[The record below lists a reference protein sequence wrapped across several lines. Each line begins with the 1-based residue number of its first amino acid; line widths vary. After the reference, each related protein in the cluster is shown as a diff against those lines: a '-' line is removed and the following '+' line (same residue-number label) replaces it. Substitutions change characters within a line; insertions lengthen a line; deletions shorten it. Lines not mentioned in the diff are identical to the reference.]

1 MGIATLSLARG
12 FLVNSGSSL
21 KCLACSPKNMERPL
35 VRQILCAVLLVA
47 PILFVASP
55 ISGEQSGSIAFSTEG
70 LAMSPS
76 TPVEGGD
83 VTFTLSLQN
92 VDNVI
97 AEDVFVEFHKNNY
110 QSGNPAALYSIDIDA
125 NEFED
130 VDFVWN
136 NLAWGEGE
144 QTLVIR
150 VNHNNNPVFISHD
163 FSVQG
168 LANLRLSHFELN
180 PSSGGYEGE
189 SIEVEIEVENAGH
202 ADAPSSHL
210 ELTIAGNPFLLDVPS
225 LIAGERAW
233 LNETVTAPA
242 AGTYDVQAVVNADSG
257 DNIVESTT
265 ADNTE
270 SRSLTIDTLPDYRH
284 AEGPNVAAD
293 PGLAGP
299 WTLTGT
305 IARDGGVGTTTAPL
319 EVRIQ
324 GGIALQIETLTFTE
338 SDPFAEYSISITS
351 ENLPDTTPGDVSLE
365 LEIDPSQSVPQS
377 GLFNNL
383 ETATLSIYQEPNVVV
398 TGASPS
404 DHETTPGSQVTF
416 TVTLQNVGMVTA
428 TGDLTATFDGEV
440 IETKTGIILPPS
452 NTANQGQMS
461 VQFNVIAQGLT
472 RDIPFEAVWTKSSN
486 SYDRIDT
493 DNSATSSVKRN
504 SDLQLRFLLNSEGWN
519 EPDVPPLK
527 TGITYIYSID
537 VIADV
542 GEGVETFECVDRSTN
557 TILNTTEAYT
567 FDSADASSNKHTIR
581 CRVAVVDPGQI
592 ELSVKASGAS
602 TTVTPHARAWEV
614 VRSDGDTPTGNDE
627 TMSIV
632 LFSVAGIVGL
642 IALIAAVILTRRG
655 LADAERETYELCP
668 ACDGEL
674 EGDEDVCPHC
684 DFDLRVGRTKF
695 HDCSECNSTIP
706 SMLEHCPYCGAEQD
720 LGAHYTRRERKFKP
734 LPAEVQ
740 EEVEEEEDEDEIV
753 RGYEGFDTHAGSLGF
768 SEEQWE
774 GEWDENISEAE
785 EYFDTQE
792 EERLAAEAE
801 AEVDV
806 ETEDLVVSTG
816 LSEAMDEMPSHDLDA
831 FLGDVKSRR
840 HLSDEEVE
848 LTASDALYREKL
860 FELTGE
866 EGVLPGQQ
874 VDVED
879 IVDNTVVGN
888 EVRSASSDFTVADDD
903 EPVAKEVEDS
913 QEESDAP
920 KRRSVR
926 RRKKQD

>member
-1 MGIATLSLARG
+1 ML
-12 FLVNSGSSL
+12 
-21 KCLACSPKNMERPL
+21 
-35 VRQILCAVLLVA
+35 RQILCASLFMA
-47 PILFVASP
+47 PILFAALPV
-55 ISGEQSGSIAFSTEG
+55 SGEQSGSIAFSTEG
-70 LAMSPS
+70 LAMTPS
-76 TPVEGGD
+76 SPVEGGD

-92 VDNVI
+92 VDNII
-97 AEDVFVEFHKNNY
+97 AEDVVVEFHKNNY
-110 QSGNPAALYSIDIDA
+110 QSGNPSALYSIDIDA

-130 VDFVWN
+130 VDFVWS
-136 NLAWGEGE
+136 NLAWGNGE

-150 VNHNNNPVFISHD
+150 VNHNNDPIFISHD
-163 FSVQG
+163 FDIQG
-168 LANLRLSHFELN
+168 LANLRFSHFELN
-180 PSSGGYEGE
+180 PASGGYQGD
-189 SIEVEIEVENAGH
+189 SIEVEIEVENSGH
-202 ADAPSSHL
+202 ADAPGSHI
-210 ELTIAGNPFLLDVPS
+210 ELTIASNQYLLDVPP
-225 LIAGERAW
+225 LTAGERVW

-242 AGTYDVQAVVNADSG
+242 AGTYSVQGVVNADSG

-265 ADNTE
+265 ADNTQ
-270 SRSLTIDTLPDYRH
+270 SRSLTVDTLPDYRH
-284 AEGPNVAAD
+284 ADGPNVVAD

-324 GGIALQIETLTFTE
+324 GGIALEIETLTFTD

-351 ENLPDTTPGDVSLE
+351 GDLPDTTPGDITLE
-365 LEIDPSQSVPQS
+365 LEIDPSESVPQS
-377 GLFNNL
+377 GTFNNL
-383 ETATLSIYQEPNVVV
+383 ETATLTVYQEPNVVV

-404 DHETTPGSQVTF
+404 DYETTPGSQVTF
-416 TVTLQNVGMVTA
+416 TVTIQNVGMVTA
-428 TGDLTATFDGEV
+428 TGDLTATFDGELV
-440 IETKTGIILPPS
+440 ETKTGIILPPS

-472 RDIPFEAVWTKSSN
+472 RDIPFEAVWTKSTN

-493 DNSATSSVKRN
+493 DNIATSSVKLN
-504 SDLQLRFLLNSEGWN
+504 SDLQLRFLLNTEGWN
-519 EPDVPPLK
+519 EPGVPPLK

-542 GEGVETFECVDRSTN
+542 GEGVETFECIDRSTSAV
-557 TILNTTEAYT
+557 LNTTEPFT
-567 FDSADASSNKHTIR
+567 FDSADSSSNKHTIR
-581 CRVAVVDPGQI
+581 CRVTVVEPGQI
-592 ELSVKASGAS
+592 ELSVKASGSS
-602 TTVTPHARAWEV
+602 TTVTPHARMWEV
-614 VRSDGDTPTGNDE
+614 VRSDGDTPTDNNE
-627 TMSIV
+627 STSIL
-632 LFSVAGIVGL
+632 LFSVAGIIGL
-642 IALIAAVILTRRG
+642 IALVAAVILTRRG

-674 EGDEDVCPHC
+674 EGDEDICPHC

-695 HDCSECNSTIP
+695 HDCTECNSTIP

-720 LGAHYTRRERKFKP
+720 LEAHYTRRERKFKP
-734 LPAEVQ
+734 LPAEVE
-740 EEVEEEEDEDEIV
+740 EEVEEDEDENEIV

-792 EERLAAEAE
+792 DQRIASESELDEDTDAE
-801 AEVDV
+801 D
-806 ETEDLVVSTG
+806 TVVSTG
-816 LSEAMDEMPSHDLDA
+816 LSEAMDEIPEHDLDA

-848 LTASDALYREKL
+848 LTASDAQYREKL
-860 FELTGE
+860 FEITGE
-866 EGVLPGQQ
+866 AGVLPGQQ
-874 VDVED
+874 VNVED

-888 EVRSASSDFTVADDD
+888 EVRSASSDFSVTEDDTPVVQESE
-903 EPVAKEVEDS
+903 EPDKDS
-913 QEESDAP
+913 DSP

>member
-1 MGIATLSLARG
+1 
-12 FLVNSGSSL
+12 
-21 KCLACSPKNMERPL
+21 MERPML
-35 VRQILCAVLLVA
+35 RQILCALLFVA
-47 PILFVASP
+47 PILFTLPVN
-55 ISGEQSGSIAFSTEG
+55 GEQSGSIAFSTEG
-70 LAMSPS
+70 LAMTPS
-76 TPVEGGD
+76 SPVEGGD

-92 VDNVI
+92 VDNII
-97 AEDVFVEFHKNNY
+97 AEDVVVEFHKNNY
-110 QSGNPAALYSIDIDA
+110 VSGDPSALYSIDIDA

-130 VDFVWN
+130 VDFVWT
-136 NLAWGEGE
+136 NLAWGDGE

-150 VNHNNNPVFISHD
+150 VNHNNNPVFISQD

-168 LANLRLSHFELN
+168 LANLRFSHFELN
-180 PSSGGYEGE
+180 PESGGYEGE

-202 ADAPSSHL
+202 ADTPGSHL
-210 ELTIAGNPFLLDVPS
+210 ELTIAGSQYLLDVPS
-225 LIAGERAW
+225 LLAGESVW

-242 AGTYDVQAVVNADSG
+242 AGTYDVLGVVNADSG
-257 DNIVESTT
+257 DNIIESTT

-284 AEGPNVAAD
+284 AEGPNVASD
-293 PGLAGP
+293 PGLSGP

-324 GGIALQIETLTFTE
+324 GGITIAIETLTFTD
-338 SDPFAEYSISITS
+338 SDPFAEYSILITS
-351 ENLPDTTPGDVSLE
+351 GDLPDTTPGDVALD
-365 LEIDPSQSVPQS
+365 LEIDPSGSVPQS
-377 GLFNNL
+377 GSFNNL
-383 ETATLSIYQEPNVVV
+383 ETTTLTIYQEPNVVV

-428 TGDLTATFDGEV
+428 TGDLTATFDGEL

-461 VQFNVIAQGLT
+461 IQFNVIAQGLT
-472 RDIPFEAVWTKSSN
+472 RDIPFEAIWTKSTN
-486 SYDRIDT
+486 SYDRIET
-493 DNSATSSVKRN
+493 DNTATSSVKLN

-519 EPDVPPLK
+519 QPETPPLK

-557 TILNTTEAYT
+557 TILNTTESFT
-567 FDSADASSNKHTIR
+567 FDSADSSSNKHTIR
-581 CRVAVVDPGQI
+581 CRVTVVDPGQI
-592 ELSVKASGAS
+592 ELSVKASGSS

-614 VRSDGDTPTGNDE
+614 VRADGDIPTSNNE
-627 TMSIV
+627 SMSIL
-632 LFSVAGIVGL
+632 LFSVAGIIGL
-642 IALIAAVILTRRG
+642 IVLIAAVILTRRG

-674 EGDEDVCPHC
+674 EGDEDICPHC
-684 DFDLRVGRTKF
+684 DFDLRVGRSKF
-695 HDCSECNSTIP
+695 HDCVECNETIP

-720 LGAHYTRRERKFKP
+720 IGAHYTRRERKFKP
-734 LPAEVQ
+734 LPAEV
-740 EEVEEEEDEDEIV
+740 EEEILEEENEDEIV

-785 EYFDTQE
+785 EYFDSQE
-792 EERLAAEAE
+792 EERLASEAE
-801 AEVDV
+801 SEEDS
-806 ETEDLVVSTG
+806 ETEDLVVSSS
-816 LSEAMDEMPSHDLDA
+816 LSEAMDEIPEHDLDA

-840 HLSDEEVE
+840 HLSDDEVE
-848 LTASDALYREKL
+848 LTASDAQYREKL

-866 EGVLPGQQ
+866 DGVLPGQQ
-874 VDVED
+874 VNVED

-888 EVRSASSDFTVADDD
+888 EVRSASSDFSVSNDE
-903 EPVAKEVEDS
+903 EPVAKES
-913 QEESDAP
+913 QEPAGDSETP